1 MPILSSRGGGAV
13 KGFGLTSGGFGAPY
27 DIDFLLIAGGG
38 AGGNYLSYQ
47 SGCGGGG
54 AGGYRTSYGTA
65 PATGQSGGGGPAE
78 SLLSVR
84 KGELLT
90 ITVGSGGSAVAAPAV
105 VTKGND
111 SVIEGEALSAVTSVG
126 GGRGFAQTNQGGD
139 QTGMNGGSGG
149 GNYASPYPASSGGLG
164 TANQGFDGGKL
175 TYSGAN
181 GYSCTGGGGAGG
193 AGANAN
199 PRGGGAGV
207 ASSITGSSITR
218 AGGGGGGGYYSP
230 SPSGGPGGS
239 GGGGNGANDS
249 PNNAPAQS
257 GTLNTGSGGG
267 GGSGRGPSP
276 GGPGANGGSGVIII
290 RLPTASYSGVTTG
303 SPTVTTSGAD
313 TILTYTGTGTLKA

>member
-13 KGFGLTSGGFGAPY
+13 KGFGLTSGSFGAPY

-38 AGGNYLSYQ
+38 AGGNYPSYNA
-47 SGCGGGG
+47 GRGGGG

-65 PATGQSGGGGPAE
+65 PASGPSGGGSPAE

-90 ITVGSGGSAVAAPAV
+90 ITVGSGGSAVATPAV
-105 VTKGND
+105 VTSGNN
-111 SVIEGEALSAVTSVG
+111 SVIQGQALSAVTSIG
-126 GGRGFAQTNQGGD
+126 GGRGYAGAGT
-139 QTGMNGGSGG
+139 TGASGGSGG
-149 GNYASPYPASSGGLG
+149 GGFAAPHPGIAGSG
-164 TANQGFDGGKL
+164 TANQGFRGGN
-175 TYSGAN
+175 TPYNHVPN
-181 GYSCTGGGGAGG
+181 GYNCGGGGGAGAQG
-193 AGANAN
+193 ADASPSA
-199 PRGGGAGV
+199 GGSGV
-207 ASSITGSSITR
+207 ASSITGSSVTR
-218 AGGGGGGGYYSP
+218 AGGGGGGAYGQAP
-230 SPSGGPGGS
+230 GPNGGGSGGS
-239 GGGGNGANDS
+239 GGGGNGANGFPS
-249 PNNAPAQS
+249 LNAPAGS
-257 GTLNTGSGGG
+257 GTVNTGSGGG

>member
-78 SLLSVR
+78 SLLSIR

-90 ITVGSGGSAVAAPAV
+90 ITVGAGGSAVAAPAV

-111 SVIEGEALSAVTSVG
+111 SVIEGEALSAVTSLG
-126 GGRGFAQTNQGGD
+126 GGRGYAQTNQGGD

-149 GNYASPYPASSGGLG
+149 GGFATPFPSGSAGLG
-164 TANQGFDGGKL
+164 TANQGYDGGKI
-175 TYSGAN
+175 TYGPAN
-181 GYSCTGGGGAGG
+181 DYGCTGGGGAGG
-193 AGANAN
+193 QGSNSSDLV
-199 PRGGGAGV
+199 GGPGT

-218 AGGGGGGGYYSP
+218 AGGGGGGGYNP
-230 SPSGGPGGS
+230 PQGGGSGGS
-239 GGGGNGANDS
+239 GGGGNGANS
-249 PNNAPAQS
+249 TPTNASSQS

-276 GGPGANGGSGVIII
+276 GGPGSNGGSGVIII